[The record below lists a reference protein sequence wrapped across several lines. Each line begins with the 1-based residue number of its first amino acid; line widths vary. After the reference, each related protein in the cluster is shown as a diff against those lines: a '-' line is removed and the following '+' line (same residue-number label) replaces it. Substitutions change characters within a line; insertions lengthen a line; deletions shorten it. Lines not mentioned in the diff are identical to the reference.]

1 MKAFLHKLYLTFV
14 KDDHYRFFLSGLGT
28 TLLLTFA
35 SFLLGTALGIALCA
49 ALRAKRTELS
59 GGELRVIGLCR
70 TDALPSVS
78 EQRGRCFIASFE
90 KPAIRCDELD
100 HARRS
105 GCCR

>member
-49 ALRAKRTELS
+49 ALIFAWGVSNAGTAVRHREKFMTVYILLIALCGDSRTTRIKT
-59 GGELRVIGLCR
+59 LRE
-70 TDALPSVS
+70 A
-78 EQRGRCFIASFE
+78 EN
-90 KPAIRCDELD
+90 
-100 HARRS
+100 
-105 GCCR
+105 

>member
-49 ALRAKRTELS
+49 ALRAKRPAVRKVAGVTISSLTVCQ
-59 GGELRVIGLCR
+59 RVHTLL
-70 TDALPSVS
+70 T
-78 EQRGRCFIASFE
+78 
-90 KPAIRCDELD
+90 IR
-100 HARRS
+100 S
-105 GCCR
+105 